1 MDWKALNNIIDKSDN
16 IILSTHVNP
25 DGDGL
30 GSQLGLYYYL
40 KSLNKNCSI
49 INTSPIP
56 EHYSFL
62 DSECIFQ
69 EYSRDKHSDLFN
81 NCDILIALDIGD
93 YNRMNDIV
101 KEITN
106 RNIYSISI
114 DHHPEKTKFFDLSL
128 VDIKAPATGFLVWD
142 YLMYNNYTKL
152 PLNAANGLYC
162 ALITDTGSFKYNSTT
177 SECHNMAAHLLE
189 RGVKPYDIY
198 DLVYERRE
206 ISQVKLLSY
215 VINNLEFYSNDEF
228 AGYTITK
235 EVIDSHGA
243 KYSDVE
249 GFTDFV
255 RSIKGVQVSFM
266 ILEQP
271 HNIRI
276 NFRSRGKYIINDIA
290 EHFGGGGHKLAAGAT
305 VENQSIEE
313 IKSKIINLLIRKK

>member
-30 GSQLGLYYYL
+30 GSQLGLYHYL

-49 INTSPIP
+49 INSSQLP

-62 DSECIFQ
+62 DLENIFQ
-69 EYSRDKHSDLFN
+69 EYCKEKHSVLFN
-81 NCDILIALDIGD
+81 KCDVLIALDIGD
-93 YNRMNDIV
+93 YTRMNNIV
-101 KEITN
+101 NEISRN
-106 RNIYSISI
+106 NIYSISI

-128 VDIKAPATGFLVWD
+128 VDINAPATGYLVWD
-142 YLMYNNYTKL
+142 YLMYNDYRKI
-152 PLNAANGLYC
+152 PINAAIGLYC

-177 SECHNMAAHLLE
+177 PECHNMAAHLLNC
-189 RGVKPYDIY
+189 GVKPYDIY

-206 ISQVKLLSY
+206 IPQIKLLSY
-215 VINNLEFYSNDEF
+215 VINNLEFYSDGEF
-228 AGYTITK
+228 AGYVITK
-235 EVIDSHGA
+235 DVITNHKA

-266 ILEQP
+266 ILEQK
-271 HNIRI
+271 NDIRI
-276 NFRSRGKYIINDIA
+276 NFRSRGKYVVNDTA
-290 EHFGGGGHKLAAGAT
+290 GYFGGGGHRLAAGAT
-305 VENQSIEE
+305 VKNQSIED
-313 IKSKIINLLIRKK
+313 IKDKIIKLLIRKK